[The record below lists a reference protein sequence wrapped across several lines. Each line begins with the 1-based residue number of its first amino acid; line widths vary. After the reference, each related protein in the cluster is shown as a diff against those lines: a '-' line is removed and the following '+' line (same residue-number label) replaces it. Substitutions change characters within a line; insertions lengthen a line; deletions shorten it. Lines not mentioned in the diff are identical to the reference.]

1 MDGTAHGAA
10 ERHMSTELGKQW
22 AAIGAMCVAIAAALT
37 LDFGRGD
44 QATTRRAPVG
54 QAPAWLQ
61 QIETGEDH
69 IDAEE
74 LARELLRARGDVT
87 LIDLRPADEFRAW
100 HLPGARNLT
109 VPATCGAAGKAVFD
123 AQPRLVVLCSNGV
136 AHPGQAWVALQ
147 QQGRRNVKV
156 LAGGLDEF
164 KAVVLTPPSLR
175 DGATEADAKRA
186 GAAHALRR
194 AFFAG
199 ARTPSPK
206 AGWATDPTTLTA
218 PTMVSPQWL
227 AERITQVAVLDVR
240 PAADFAALHLPGA
253 RSLEASRVRVRNGDR
268 DHLLVDDPRLAQTF
282 GELGLTADTPVVLC
296 ADDKVQDATFVALAL
311 LHLGHRAVAVLE
323 GGIPG
328 WASEGRPLTDEVVAP
343 QPATYQPRPGAD
355 DFTITTD
362 ELAKAVRAGA
372 TKVLD
377 VRPPAMY
384 RGEQSTEA
392 RPGHIPG
399 AVNRPF
405 SVDLQRDATG
415 QWLLPRVELQQ
426 KYGALFSPEAP
437 ITVSCRT
444 GHTASHTFFVLRHL
458 LGYDKVRWYNG
469 SWTEWA
475 ARPELPAA
483 TGDQ

>member
-1 MDGTAHGAA
+1 MTDGS
-10 ERHMSTELGKQW
+10 RWVIVLF
-22 AAIGAMCVAIAAALT
+22 VALVSAC
-37 LDFGRGD
+37 D
-44 QATTRRAPVG
+44 
-54 QAPAWLQ
+54 
-61 QIETGEDH
+61 
-69 IDAEE
+69 
-74 LARELLRARGDVT
+74 
-87 LIDLRPADEFRAW
+87 RPADTT
-100 HLPGARNLT
+100 PKARPY
-109 VPATCGAAGKAVFD
+109 PAPVVAATGE
-123 AQPRLVVLCSNGV
+123 
-136 AHPGQAWVALQ
+136 
-147 QQGRRNVKV
+147 V
-156 LAGGLDEF
+156 LA
-164 KAVVLTPPSLR
+164 
-175 DGATEADAKRA
+175 
-186 GAAHALRR
+186 
-194 AFFAG
+194 
-199 ARTPSPK
+199 K
-206 AGWATDPTTLTA
+206 AG
-218 PTMVSPQWL
+218 
-227 AERITQVAVLDVR
+227 
-240 PAADFAALHLPGA
+240 
-253 RSLEASRVRVRNGDR
+253 
-268 DHLLVDDPRLAQTF
+268 
-282 GELGLTADTPVVLC
+282 PV
-296 ADDKVQDATFVALAL
+296 
-311 LHLGHRAVAVLE
+311 
-323 GGIPG
+323 
-328 WASEGRPLTDEVVAP
+328 
-343 QPATYQPRPGAD
+343 
-355 DFTITTD
+355 TITTD